1 MDAHTNSPEY
11 DRQYQRWRE
20 RIGPSVGD
28 LEWRLRHLLW
38 RHRVLLRRYS
48 PSGKRVLDFGCMDCV
63 FTIALHRR
71 GAIATGYDIAPAAI
85 SQARDFVEDTG
96 RPTFTTQL
104 PEPGQFDL
112 VYCCEVIEH
121 MENDLQFAGTL
132 TTLLAPGGRLIGTTP
147 VGRCF
152 WDPDHKRAYDAHSLR
167 AALEPWGRVTIG
179 RYYRTPLRNLLPI
192 RQRQHGVDRHSLD
205 VEQGALAFRRQVFF
219 DRREEGEHAMHVS
232 MGGERLAARLPA
244 HLLSKAV
251 FV

>member
-1 MDAHTNSPEY
+1 MDARTNSPEY

-38 RHRVLLRRYS
+38 RHRVLLRRY
-48 PSGKRVLDFGCMDCV
+48 PPRGKRVLDFGCMDGV

-85 SQARDFVEDTG
+85 SQARDFVGDAG
-96 RPTFTTQL
+96 QPSFTTHL

-121 MENDLQFAGTL
+121 MENDRQFAGTL

-167 AALEPWGRVTIG
+167 AALEPWGRVKIA
-179 RYYRTPLRNLLPI
+179 RYYRTPLRNVVPV
-192 RQRQHGVDRHSLD
+192 RQR
-205 VEQGALAFRRQVFF
+205 GAAIFIFEVTPSSPS
-219 DRREEGEHAMHVS
+219 GT
-232 MGGERLAARLPA
+232 AR
-244 HLLSKAV
+244 S
-251 FV
+251 